1 MPFKKKNAMKRAQFI
16 KVDSNTDVYEL
27 ANILLKGTP
36 LVLNFEKQDVEAA
49 NQFIV
54 FLSGVTYAIDGLVEM
69 IQEKIYVF
77 ALKSDLK
84 DKSLRSFIDD
94 NKEKDV

>member
-1 MPFKKKNAMKRAQFI
+1 MPFKKKNAMNRAQFI
-16 KVDSNTDVYEL
+16 KVDPNTDVYEL
-27 ANILLKGTP
+27 ANTLLKGIP

-49 NQFIV
+49 NPFIV
-54 FLSGVTYAIDGLVEM
+54 FLSGVTYAIDGVVEM

>member
-1 MPFKKKNAMKRAQFI
+1 MPFKKKNAMNRTQFI
-16 KVDSNTDVYEL
+16 KVDQNTDVYEL
-27 ANILLKGTP
+27 SNVLLKGIP

-77 ALKSDLK
+77 ASKKDLK
-84 DKSLRSFIDD
+84 DKSLRTFIDENKD
-94 NKEKDV
+94 NDA